1 MRVEAVEKALL
12 EVADR
17 LDQPFTSRGEPAGLS
32 PEEVL

>member
-17 LDQPFTSRGEPAGLS
+17 LDQPFTSRASRPG
-32 PEEVL
+32 